1 MPEDLTPEDQ
11 LCLLLARGRF
21 SPDVA
26 KRAVNRL
33 EAQPC
38 WEVLLERAR
47 THGLIPLLYHRL
59 RALDFR
65 GVPQPVRRKLTD
77 TFGINAIRNVLLTQ
91 ELVRVL
97 TQLGAAGVP
106 VIPLKGIALAESL
119 YGDPALRT
127 CADLDILVHPK
138 FLVESLHLLQ
148 SSGYKARCGEPALL
162 RLLARYGKDCALMR
176 EDPRSVY
183 PLQVHCGLIW
193 GGPAERRLLAELWSD
208 AAPRPFHAAPAYA
221 LSPEWE
227 FLYLAVHAARHGL
240 FPFKWLVDLDWL
252 SVRGGLDWKKVQ
264 EKARRMGWE
273 GAVQSCLA
281 ACAALLETLGP
292 RAFCGNGASR
302 GGQNRHVGPRAS
314 PNSPG
319 NTLLLAAAAHP
330 RTKASISRYSVICP
344 HAGGLRVPS
353 PSLLAVLSLLL
364 SAALALDG
372 HGGRMVHSG
381 GHGEAPPAAD
391 LEEVQDHCK
400 PWVKPTE
407 GIRPTISQP
416 RRG

>member
-1 MPEDLTPEDQ
+1 MPEALTPEDQ
-11 LCLLLARGRF
+11 LCLLLACGRF

-26 KRAVNRL
+26 KRVVNRL

-47 THGLIPLLYHRL
+47 TYGLIPLLYHRL

-65 GVPQPVRRKLTD
+65 GVPQPIRRKLTD

-97 TQLGAAGVP
+97 TKLGTAGVP

-281 ACAALLETLGP
+281 ACAALLET
-292 RAFCGNGASR
+292 
-302 GGQNRHVGPRAS
+302 
-314 PNSPG
+314 
-319 NTLLLAAAAHP
+319 
-330 RTKASISRYSVICP
+330 SVP
-344 HAGGLRVPS
+344 EPFAGT
-353 PSLLAVLSLLL
+353 
-364 SAALALDG
+364 
-372 HGGRMVHSG
+372 
-381 GHGEAPPAAD
+381 APPAAARIGTSGPGPLQIYRETLFSLRLLPTLARRLQFLAIRLFVPTPAD
-391 LEEVQDHCK
+391 GEFLRLPSSLFFLYYFLR
-400 PWVKPTE
+400 PWRLTVTVA
-407 GIRPTISQP
+407 GWFIQAGMARLP
-416 RRG
+416 RLRTSKRSKIIVSRG